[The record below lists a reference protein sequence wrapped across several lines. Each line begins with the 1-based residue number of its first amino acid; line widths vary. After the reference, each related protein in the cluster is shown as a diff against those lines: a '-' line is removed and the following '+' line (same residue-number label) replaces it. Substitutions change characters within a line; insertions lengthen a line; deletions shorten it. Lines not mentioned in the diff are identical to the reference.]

1 MSEFRG
7 KDPDAVV
14 ICNTFVASEII
25 AAEKIAKEQS
35 FDLFFPILSV
45 ILMIFGRK
53 RPAETSIWLSL

>member
-45 ILMIFGRK
+45 ILMILAGRDLRK
-53 RPAETSIWLSL
+53 RLSG

>member
-35 FDLFFPILSV
+35 FDLFFPDFICD
-45 ILMIFGRK
+45 INDFGRK